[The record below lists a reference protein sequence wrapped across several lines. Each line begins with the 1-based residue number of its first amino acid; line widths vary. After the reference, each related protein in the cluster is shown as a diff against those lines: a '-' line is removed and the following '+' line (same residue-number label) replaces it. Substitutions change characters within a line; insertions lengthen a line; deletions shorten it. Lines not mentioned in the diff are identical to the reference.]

1 MLDSLN
7 SLAGG
12 FATALTPMNLLL
24 ALIGVTLG
32 TIVGVLPGLGPSATL
47 AILLPVTFGL
57 PPEGTLIMMAG
68 LYYGAKYGGSTTAI
82 LLNIPGESAS
92 IMTTIDGY
100 ALAKQGKAGP
110 ALGIAAISSFVAGTV
125 GVIGLTFLAPVVADF
140 AVSFGPPEF
149 FALTVF
155 GLTTIVL
162 LAGDSVLKGIL
173 ATALGLLLATVGADI
188 VSGQAR
194 FVFGQIE
201 LLDGIDFIIVAIGV
215 FAVAE
220 VLSNVEHQASTT
232 IFAVPRKF
240 RELMPTWADIKYCRT
255 AFAQSSV
262 IGFFVGVLPG
272 AGSTIASFISY
283 GLQKRISKH
292 PEDFGNGAMD
302 GVAAPEGANNS
313 ETGGAM
319 VPLLTLGIPGSAA
332 TAVMLAALIIYG
344 FRPGPQLFTE
354 QPDLVWAIIASMY
367 IGNLMCVV
375 LNLPLVPVF
384 ASILRIPY
392 VYLYPGILVVC
403 LVGVYSLSG
412 SVYDLWLFL
421 GFALAGYLARK
432 VDLPPAPLLLAFVLG
447 SLAERALTQSLVIS
461 DGDATIF
468 FQRPIALVLLVLA
481 VLLLVSTLFGKTDTF
496 RKKVLEEED

>member
-1 MLDSLN
+1 MLDALTG
-7 SLAGG
+7 LAGG
-12 FATALTPMNLLL
+12 FATALTPQNLLL
-24 ALIGVTLG
+24 AFIGVTLG
-32 TIVGVLPGLGPSATL
+32 TLVGVLPGLGPSATL

-92 IMTTIDGY
+92 VMTTIDGY
-100 ALAKQGKAGP
+100 ALAKQGRAGP
-110 ALGIAAISSFVAGTV
+110 ALGIAAISSFVAGTI
-125 GVIGLTFLAPVVADF
+125 GVIGLTFLAPIVAEF
-140 AVSFGPPEF
+140 AIGFGPPEF
-149 FALTVF
+149 FGLMIF

-162 LAGDSVLKGIL
+162 LAGNSVIKGL
-173 ATALGLLLATVGADI
+173 LSTALGLLLATVGADL
-188 VSGQAR
+188 VSGQSR
-194 FVFGQIE
+194 FVFGQVE

-220 VLSNVEHQASTT
+220 VLANVETT
-232 IFAVPRKF
+232 TTAQLFKVPHRL
-240 RELMPTWADIKYCRT
+240 RELLPSLQDIKQCRT

-262 IGFFVGVLPG
+262 IGFFIGVLPG

-283 GLQKRISKH
+283 GVQKRISKN
-292 PEDFGNGAMD
+292 PEKFGHGAMD

-332 TAVMLAALIIYG
+332 TAVMLAALVIYG

-403 LVGVYSLSG
+403 VIGVYSLSG
-412 SVYDLWLFL
+412 SAYDLKVFLAFAFL
-421 GFALAGYLARK
+421 GYLMRK
-432 VDLPPAPLLLAFVLG
+432 VDLPAAPLLLAFVLG
-447 SLAERALTQSLVIS
+447 ALAERALTQSFVIS
-461 DGDATIF
+461 NGDPLIF
-468 FQRPIALVLLVLA
+468 VQRPIALVLLALS
-481 VLLLVSTLFGKTDTF
+481 VLLLASSFFGRTDTV
-496 RKKVLEEED
+496 RKKVLETED

>member
-1 MLDSLN
+1 MIDSLTN
-7 SLAGG
+7 LAGG
-12 FATALTPMNLLL
+12 FATALTPLNLLL
-24 ALIGVTLG
+24 ALVGVTLG
-32 TIVGVLPGLGPSATL
+32 TLVGVLPGLGPSATL

-82 LLNIPGESAS
+82 LMNIPGESAS

-100 ALAKQGKAGP
+100 ALAKQGRAGP

-149 FALTVF
+149 FALMVF

-162 LAGDSVLKGIL
+162 LAGDSILKGVL
-173 ATALGLLLATVGADI
+173 STALGLLLSTVGSDI
-188 VSGQAR
+188 VSGQSR
-194 FVFGQIE
+194 FVFGQIA

-220 VLSNVEHQASTT
+220 VLTNLEHKSTAT
-232 IFAVPRKF
+232 LFTVPRRL
-240 RELMPTWADIKYCRT
+240 RELLPSWEDIKSCRT

-262 IGFFVGVLPG
+262 IGFFIGVLPG

-283 GLQKRISKH
+283 GVQKRISKT
-292 PEDFGNGAMD
+292 PEKFGKGAMD

-344 FRPGPQLFTE
+344 FRPGPQLFTD
-354 QPDLVWAIIASMY
+354 QSDLVWAIIASMY
-367 IGNLMCVV
+367 IGNLMCVL
-375 LNLPLVPVF
+375 LNLPLVPLF

-392 VYLYPGILVVC
+392 AYLYPGILVICV
-403 LVGVYSLSG
+403 VGVYSLSN
-412 SVYDLWLFL
+412 SVYDLYLFL
-421 GFALAGYLARK
+421 GFAFVGYVMRK
-432 VDLPPAPLLLAFVLG
+432 VDIPAAPMLLAFVLG
-447 SLAERALTQSLVIS
+447 SLAERALTQSFVIS
-461 DGDATIF
+461 GGDPLIF
-468 FQRPIALVLLVLA
+468 VQRPIALVLFALSA
-481 VLLLVSTLFGKTDTF
+481 LLFASSVFGRTNAL
-496 RKKVLEEED
+496 RKKVLDEDE